1 MKSEELGVVRD
12 EGGEKSDSPCGET
25 ARHPRREEGVMGLA
39 ANDCNEFIVFFF
51 IKIIILSI
59 KTLNFAPDD

>member
-1 MKSEELGVVRD
+1 MVRD
-12 EGGEKSDSPCGET
+12 EGGE
-25 ARHPRREEGVMGLA
+25 RREEGVMGLA

-51 IKIIILSI
+51 IKIFILSI

>member
-1 MKSEELGVVRD
+1 MTVLAGKPQGTL
-12 EGGEKSDSPCGET
+12 EGKRGRE
-25 ARHPRREEGVMGLA
+25 RREEGVMGLA

-51 IKIIILSI
+51 IKIIIISI